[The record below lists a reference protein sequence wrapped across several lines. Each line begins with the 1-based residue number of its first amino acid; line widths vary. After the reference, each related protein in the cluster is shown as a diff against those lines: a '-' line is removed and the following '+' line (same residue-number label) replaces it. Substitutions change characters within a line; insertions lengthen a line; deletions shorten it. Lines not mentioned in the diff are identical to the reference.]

1 MQTCYVYSGELL
13 CTSCGNAE
21 KEIIRAA
28 YPERVD
34 SEFSDHWPQEETIS
48 ESDTPDHCAGCGC
61 FLQNPLTP
69 DGDSYVREL
78 AKAYDAPDSSWEEI
92 AARAESAG
100 NHTVAEWCRY
110 YFAPGQ

>member
-61 FLQNPLTP
+61 FLDNPLTL
-69 DGDSYVREL
+69 DGMAYVQQ
-78 AKAYDAPDSSWEEI
+78 W
-92 AARAESAG
+92 AR
-100 NHTVAEWCRY
+100 RY
-110 YFAPGQ
+110 GFHNARVLND

>member
-34 SEFSDHWPQEETIS
+34 SEFSDHWPQEEMIS

-61 FLQNPLTP
+61 FLENPLTP
-69 DGDSYVREL
+69 DGVAYVREAL
-78 AKAYDAPDSSWEEI
+78 ERATGNRQVLETWRAFYQPDMTDSDG
-92 AARAESAG
+92 A
-100 NHTVAEWCRY
+100 
-110 YFAPGQ
+110 